1 MTSPHSRLT
10 IQTQERER
18 QFRKRT
24 SHPNT
29 DDGMLE
35 IASKMRTLCFPPRC
49 ANCQVEICQAGTNQP
64 EIQQH
69 QLRKNL
75 AEPLH
80 RHDRLAS
87 LLDSHWCCHC
97 FSKLV
102 RHQCIT
108 CWTCGAQLSQQSPL
122 GKRCAHCFKNNFRFT
137 RAISLGNYQDQLQKL
152 VIRMKNQ
159 HDEPLTIQLGNL
171 LANQLV
177 DSDFFDNIDL
187 ITAVP
192 THWWRR
198 FKRGFQAA
206 EMLAET
212 IARAVNRPFDPAI
225 LKCQRSTK
233 KQGLLASTSRQKN
246 VQNAF
251 GVNRPVLIQGKSVLL
266 IDDVMTTG
274 ATANEISRI
283 LLRSGVEKVYVG
295 VIARGARVS

>member
-1 MTSPHSRLT
+1 
-10 IQTQERER
+10 
-18 QFRKRT
+18 
-24 SHPNT
+24 
-29 DDGMLE
+29 
-35 IASKMRTLCFPPRC
+35 
-49 ANCQVEICQAGTNQP
+49 
-64 EIQQH
+64 
-69 QLRKNL
+69 
-75 AEPLH
+75 
-80 RHDRLAS
+80 
-87 LLDSHWCCHC
+87 
-97 FSKLV
+97 
-102 RHQCIT
+102 
-108 CWTCGAQLSQQSPL
+108 
-122 GKRCAHCFKNNFRFT
+122 
-137 RAISLGNYQDQLQKL
+137 
-152 VIRMKNQ
+152 MKNQ

-251 GVNRPVLIQGKSVLL
+251 GVNRPVLIQGKNVLL

>member
-1 MTSPHSRLT
+1 
-10 IQTQERER
+10 
-18 QFRKRT
+18 
-24 SHPNT
+24 
-29 DDGMLE
+29 MLE
-35 IASKMRTLCFPPRC
+35 IKSKMRTLCFPPQC
-49 ANCQVEICQAGTNQP
+49 ANCQSGISQTEV
-64 EIQQH
+64 QQH
-69 QLRKNL
+69 QLRENL
-75 AEPLH
+75 AAPVH

-87 LLDSHWCCHC
+87 LLKSHWCDQCL
-97 FSKLV
+97 SKLV
-102 RHQCIT
+102 RHKCLT
-108 CWTCGAQLSQQSPL
+108 CWTCGVHLSQQSPL
-122 GKRCAHCFKNNFRFT
+122 GKRCAHCFKKNFRFT
-137 RAISLGNYQDQLQKL
+137 RANSLGNYQGQLQNL

-177 DSDFFDNIDL
+177 GANFVDNIDL

-212 IARAVNRPFDPAI
+212 IARAVNLEFNPAI

-233 KQGLLASTSRQKN
+233 KQGLLANTLREKN

-251 GVNRPVLIQGKSVLL
+251 SVNRPLLIQGKNVLL

-283 LLRSGVEKVYVG
+283 LIRSGVQKVYVG

>member
-1 MTSPHSRLT
+1 
-10 IQTQERER
+10 
-18 QFRKRT
+18 
-24 SHPNT
+24 
-29 DDGMLE
+29 
-35 IASKMRTLCFPPRC
+35 
-49 ANCQVEICQAGTNQP
+49 
-64 EIQQH
+64 
-69 QLRKNL
+69 
-75 AEPLH
+75 
-80 RHDRLAS
+80 
-87 LLDSHWCCHC
+87 
-97 FSKLV
+97 
-102 RHQCIT
+102 
-108 CWTCGAQLSQQSPL
+108 
-122 GKRCAHCFKNNFRFT
+122 
-137 RAISLGNYQDQLQKL
+137 
-152 VIRMKNQ
+152 MKNQ

-212 IARAVNRPFDPAI
+212 IAHAVNRPFDPAI

-251 GVNRPVLIQGKSVLL
+251 GVNRPVLIQGKNVLL

-283 LLRSGVEKVYVG
+283 FREHS
-295 VIARGARVS
+295 